1 VNKLSDEFGS
11 GENIETKLVERQID
25 LTDDDR
31 LEIAVKLAD
40 LDSEENRVEVEKRN
54 SAAAFS
60 SQLNAIKSEQ
70 KMLFQQHRDGF
81 VVEQVE
87 CYWEMDAA
95 EGVVRYISVETEEMI
110 SSRKMTNEER
120 QLKLFGE
127 K

>member
-1 VNKLSDEFGS
+1 MSNEWEKK
-11 GENIETKLVERQID
+11 ENIETKLVERQND
-25 LTDDDR
+25 LTIEDR
-31 LEIAVKLAD
+31 LEIAVKLSD

-81 VVEQVE
+81 VVEQIE

-110 SSRKMTNEER
+110 SFRKMTNEER
-120 QLKLFGE
+120 QLDLF
-127 K
+127 KK

>member
-1 VNKLSDEFGS
+1 MNKLSDEFGS

-54 SAAAFS
+54 SAAASS

-70 KMLFQQHRDGF
+70 KMLFQKYRDGF

-95 EGVVRYISVETEEMI
+95 EGVVRYISVETDKMV
-110 SSRKMTNEER
+110 SFRKMTNEER

>member
-1 VNKLSDEFGS
+1 MSDEFGS

-70 KMLFQQHRDGF
+70 KMLFQKYRDGF

>member
-1 VNKLSDEFGS
+1 MSDEFGS

-95 EGVVRYISVETEEMI
+95 EGVVRYISVETDKMV
-110 SSRKMTNEER
+110 SFRKMTNEER

>member
-1 VNKLSDEFGS
+1 MSDEFGS

-70 KMLFQQHRDGF
+70 KMLFQQYRDGF

-95 EGVVRYISVETEEMI
+95 EGVVRYISVETDKMV
-110 SSRKMTNEER
+110 SFRKMTNEER

>member
-1 VNKLSDEFGS
+1 MSDEFGS

-95 EGVVRYISVETEEMI
+95 EGVVRYISVETEEII

>member
-1 VNKLSDEFGS
+1 MNKLSDEFGS

-95 EGVVRYISVETEEMI
+95 EGVVRYISVETDKMV
-110 SSRKMTNEER
+110 SFRKMTNEER

>member
-1 VNKLSDEFGS
+1 MSDEFGS